1 MDRDPQQW
9 IAALRSSQDHLKG
22 LVAPLVPDRV
32 GTASLAAGWSVADV
46 LSHLGSQ
53 AEIFGGILDAALAGA
68 PLPGPEAFPPI
79 WDAWNAR
86 SGEAQVSDSVTANEA
101 FVRRAEGLSDAQLS
115 ALRFALFGMEFD
127 VVGFLQMRLSEHA
140 VHSWDVAGALDPAAA
155 VAADAVD
162 LLIDTLPEMVE
173 RIGKPQDEP
182 FRVRIITSD
191 PERDLVLAGEEA
203 VTLGSWDG
211 GSTDGVVRL
220 PAEAWLRLVYGR
232 LHDEHTPPLEVEG
245 EGLSLDRLRAVFPG
259 I

>member
-9 IAALRSSQDHLKG
+9 IAALRSSQDRLKE

-86 SGEAQVSDSVTANEA
+86 SGEAQVSASVTANEA

-127 VVGFLQMRLSEHA
+127 VVGFLQMRLS
-140 VHSWDVAGALDPAAA
+140 
-155 VAADAVD
+155 
-162 LLIDTLPEMVE
+162 
-173 RIGKPQDEP
+173 
-182 FRVRIITSD
+182 
-191 PERDLVLAGEEA
+191 
-203 VTLGSWDG
+203 
-211 GSTDGVVRL
+211 
-220 PAEAWLRLVYGR
+220 
-232 LHDEHTPPLEVEG
+232 
-245 EGLSLDRLRAVFPG
+245 
-259 I
+259 